1 MDAIKIFL
9 KRFGE
14 AWTACSLAM
23 VQGDLTVFTLGH
35 ALTAAKTGSASGL
48 AFVLTA
54 SVFRINSVVLA
65 AWIAGILTM
74 LADIMVHP
82 THFGEAWTEA
92 AVTGLGAAA
101 LCFTVERLLK

>member
-1 MDAIKIFL
+1 MDAVKTFS

-23 VQGDLTVFTLGH
+23 VQGDLTVFTAGH
-35 ALTAAKTGSASGL
+35 ALTAAKTGTASGL
-48 AFVLTA
+48 GFVLAT
-54 SVFRINSVVLA
+54 SVFRAESAVLA

-82 THFGEAWTEA
+82 THFGGAWTEA
-92 AVTGLGAAA
+92 AVTGLGAAV
-101 LCFTVERLLK
+101 LCLTVERLLK